1 MSNYDAMMRH
11 TWIGVATKVGGGLI
25 AAGVESTTGIMF
37 NALNP
42 NWARPFTIES
52 IRLQLGVG
60 GGIGVNVVM
69 VFNCSSIFSI
79 SGTDVNDWGVNFSLG
94 PNWASMVKNLTKLG
108 FFGKAMKVKGLLKS
122 ANSVEAMKDA
132 KIISQ
137 LSPSDLEGL
146 KNGVNYFWNA
156 NDLAKRGSNTVIC
169 ALDVPGAGIGAEI
182 AVCPII
188 KGKFTVLPW

>member
-1 MSNYDAMMRH
+1 MSDYDAIMRY
-11 TWIGVATKVGGGLI
+11 TWIGVATKIGGGLI

-52 IRLQLGVG
+52 IRLQLGLG
-60 GGIGVNVVM
+60 GGIGVSVVM

-79 SGTDVNDWGVNFSLG
+79 SGTDVNDWGVNFTLG
-94 PNWASMVKNLTKLG
+94 PNWTAVVKNLTRLG

-132 KIISQ
+132 KIISK
-137 LSPSDLEGL
+137 LTPSDMEGL

-156 NDLAKRGSNTVIC
+156 NDLAKRGSDTVIS
-169 ALDVPGAGIGAEI
+169 ALDVPGAGVGAEI

-188 KGKFTVLPW
+188 KGKFNVLPW